1 MTSITCILA
10 LIILLVALG
19 CWIPWKADKAMVR
32 DHEAFERR
40 NAEMKR
46 KKDKTKLRGEV
57 ERIELENR
65 GLVDVGYHIYR
76 KRIS

>member
-1 MTSITCILA
+1 MCFLLA
-10 LIILLVALG
+10 WSADRGVANKQKE
-19 CWIPWKADKAMVR
+19 IE
-32 DHEAFERR
+32 HR
-40 NAEMKR
+40 NAEMRR
-46 KKDKTKLRGEV
+46 KKEMTALRGEV